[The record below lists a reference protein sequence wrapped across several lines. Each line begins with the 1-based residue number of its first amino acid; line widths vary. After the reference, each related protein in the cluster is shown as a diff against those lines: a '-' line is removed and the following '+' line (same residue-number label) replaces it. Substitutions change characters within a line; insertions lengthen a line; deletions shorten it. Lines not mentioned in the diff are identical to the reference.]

1 MVSSISRRAEPVPM
15 GFLPTSM
22 SCILFQIPC
31 FGKRSI
37 PFMKGYYR
45 SFMRGGEKFS
55 AMLNESPHKAG
66 GVIRWSPPD
75 INPPRGK
82 GREA

>member
-1 MVSSISRRAEPVPM
+1 
-15 GFLPTSM
+15 
-22 SCILFQIPC
+22 
-31 FGKRSI
+31 
-37 PFMKGYYR
+37 MKGYYR